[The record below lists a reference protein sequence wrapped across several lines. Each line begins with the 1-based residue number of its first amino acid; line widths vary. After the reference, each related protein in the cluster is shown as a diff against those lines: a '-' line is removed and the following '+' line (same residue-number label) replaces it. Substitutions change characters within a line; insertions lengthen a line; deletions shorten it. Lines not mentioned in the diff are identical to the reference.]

1 MNDDLASLKTRFE
14 PKEARQLKLDRQM
27 NAARFTA
34 CGRYLLAA
42 GHDGLVRRFDA
53 AVEELPELKPLVG
66 HGGWVQALAL
76 PKKRDETPADEVV
89 YSVDSWGQLR
99 CGSFVDEAA
108 APRWVNKT
116 AHDGWILDV
125 SLSPNGKLLA
135 TCGIDRAVRVWSAA
149 DGSKLHEFSVPEWEV
164 LSVAFAPDDGSVLAG
179 DLSGKVRQWELASGK
194 LTREFDASSLHKA
207 DRLQEIGG
215 ARHLLFV
222 EAPRAE
228 SQGASDKPKDGA
240 PSPDASTLSLRPQ
253 PSPLTPSYKLLCAG
267 TKPKNGGNVQG
278 LPTVLVFDW
287 ASGQLEKSIELGK
300 EGDVYVTDLVFH
312 PAGFLMATASGNPG
326 TGKLVFRRLED
337 DAAFFETTKMPNCHS
352 LTLHPSHQKFAVVA
366 TNGGSNGNGRNL
378 TKDGSYPGNFSPIH
392 VWTLPVNG

>member
-1 MNDDLASLKTRFE
+1 MNDDLATLKTRYE

-34 CGRYLLAA
+34 CGKYLLAA

-53 AVEELPELKPLVG
+53 AVEELPELKPLTG

-76 PKKRDETPADEVV
+76 PTQRDEVQADDVV

-108 APRWVNKT
+108 APRWANKA
-116 AHDGWILDV
+116 AHEGWILDV

-149 DGSKLHEFSVPEWEV
+149 DGSKRHEFTVPEWEV
-164 LSVAFAPDDGSVLAG
+164 LSVVFTPDDGSVLAG
-179 DLSGKVRQWELASGK
+179 DLSGKVRQWELASGL
-194 LTREFDASSLHKA
+194 LTREFDASALHKR
-207 DRLQEIGG
+207 DRLQDVGG
-215 ARHLLFV
+215 VRHLLF
-222 EAPRAE
+222 
-228 SQGASDKPKDGA
+228 
-240 PSPDASTLSLRPQ
+240 SPDGTQ
-253 PSPLTPSYKLLCAG
+253 LLCAG
-267 TKPKNGGNVQG
+267 TTPQGGGFVQG
-278 LPTVLVFDW
+278 PATVLVFD
-287 ASGQLEKSIELGK
+287 AAGGQLHKTIQFPGNDT
-300 EGDVYVTDLVFH
+300 GYVTDFAFH
-312 PAGFLMATASGNPG
+312 PAGFLMLTTSGQPG
-326 TGKLVFRRLED
+326 NGKLSFRRLED

-378 TKDGSYPGNFSPIH
+378 AKDGTYSGNYSPIH
-392 VWTLPVNG
+392 VWTLPTKG

>member
-1 MNDDLASLKTRFE
+1 MNDDLATLKTRFE
-14 PKEARQLKLDRQM
+14 PKEAKQLKLDRQM

-34 CGRYLLAA
+34 CGKYLLAA

-53 AVEELPELKPLVG
+53 TVEEMPELKPLTG

-76 PKKRDETPADEVV
+76 PKKRDDAQAVDPANDVV

-125 SLSPNGKLLA
+125 TLSPNGKLLA

-149 DGSKLHEFSVPEWEV
+149 DDSKLHEFSVPEWEV

-194 LTREFDASSLHKA
+194 LTREFDATSLHKA

-215 ARHLLFV
+215 ARHLLF
-222 EAPRAE
+222 
-228 SQGASDKPKDGA
+228 
-240 PSPDASTLSLRPQ
+240 SPDGT
-253 PSPLTPSYKLLCAG
+253 KLLCAG

-378 TKDGSYPGNFSPIH
+378 VKDGTYPGNFSPIH
-392 VWTLPVNG
+392 VWTLPST

>member
-14 PKEARQLKLDRQM
+14 PKEVKQLKLDRQM

-34 CGRYLLAA
+34 CGKYLLAA

-53 AVEELPELKPLVG
+53 VADEMPELKPLTG

-76 PKKRDETPADEVV
+76 PKQRGEAQAVDPAEDVV

-99 CGSFVDEAA
+99 CGSFVDDAA
-108 APRWVNKT
+108 APRWANKT
-116 AHDGWILDV
+116 AHDGWILNV

-135 TCGIDRAVRVWSAA
+135 TCGIDRAVRVWSAT
-149 DGSKLHEFSVPEWEV
+149 DGSKLHEFSVPEWET
-164 LSVAFAPDDGSVLAG
+164 LSVTFAPDDGSILAG

-222 EAPRAE
+222 EVPNVAQPE
-228 SQGASDKPKDGA
+228 TIDKPKDGA
-240 PSPDASTLSLRPQ
+240 PSSPLAPR
-253 PSPLTPSYKLLCAG
+253 PSPLATSYKLLCAG

-287 ASGQLEKSIELGK
+287 TSGQLEKSIELGK
-300 EGDVYVTDLVFH
+300 EGDVYVTDLAFH
-312 PAGFLMATASGNPG
+312 PAGFLMATVSGNPG
-326 TGKLVFRRLED
+326 AGKLVFRRLED

-352 LTLHPSHQKFAVVA
+352 VTLHPLHHKFAVVA

-378 TKDGSYPGNFSPIH
+378 AKDGSYPGNFSPIH
-392 VWTLPVNG
+392 VWTLPDPAA